1 MTESSQKKRVAL
13 ATLGCKVNQFESAA
27 FLSAFAERDV
37 EVVPF
42 SQAADVY
49 IVNTCAV
56 TAKAGAQSR
65 QMIRRALR
73 KNPEARLVV
82 TGCYAQIA
90 SQDIMEIVA
99 QPLCIIGNGFKH
111 NLVDAALA
119 DQHCDLEMLM
129 GDIRQRE
136 EICPLEV
143 RDFGDRTRAY
153 LKIQDGCNSFC
164 TYCIVPFTRGRS
176 RSQLPEQ
183 VLRQARIFAEEGYR
197 ELVVTG
203 IHTGTYGHDLEPRT
217 DLVSLLRMLLAEC
230 PLRYRVSSLDPGEIT
245 DDLLELMATEK
256 NLMPHLHIPLQS
268 GDDQILQK
276 MHRHYRGEDFADLIG
291 RIKKILPAAAIGVDV
306 MAGFPGE
313 DDRAFRNTCD
323 LLARLPVTYLHVFPY
338 SKRPGTVAAGMA
350 DQVPKQTKD
359 ERVAAL
365 RELAEL
371 KKKEFYAAHL
381 GEVREV
387 LAEGGGNR
395 KSAEIKGFTDNY
407 IPVRFAATTVVAN
420 QLVRVR
426 LERLGDDDGVIGTL
440 MEQEGA

>member
-1 MTESSQKKRVAL
+1 MTEFSQKKRVAL
-13 ATLGCKVNQFESAA
+13 TTLGCKVNQFESAA
-27 FLSAFAERDV
+27 FLSSFAERDV

-42 SQAADVY
+42 SQEADVY

-90 SQDIMEIVA
+90 SQDILGIVE

-111 NLVDAALA
+111 NLVDAALS

-129 GDIRQRE
+129 GDISRRD

-143 RDFGDRTRAY
+143 TSFGDRTRAY
-153 LKIQDGCNSFC
+153 LRVQDGCNSFC
-164 TYCIVPFTRGRS
+164 SYCVVPFTRGRS
-176 RSQLPEQ
+176 RSQLPDQ

-203 IHTGTYGHDLEPRT
+203 IHTGVYGHDLESQT
-217 DLVSLLRMLLAEC
+217 DLVTLLRRLLKEC

-245 DDLLELMATEK
+245 DELLELMAAEE

-268 GDDQILQK
+268 GDDQILEK
-276 MHRHYRGEDFADLIG
+276 MHRRYRGEDFAKLIG

-306 MAGFPGE
+306 LAGFPGE
-313 DDRAFRNTCD
+313 DDRAFQNTYD
-323 LLARLPVTYLHVFPY
+323 LLAGLPVTYLHVFPY
-338 SKRPGTVAAGMA
+338 SKRPGTVAAGMSG
-350 DQVPKQTKD
+350 QVLKKVKD

-365 RELAEL
+365 RELADR
-371 KKKEFYAAHL
+371 KQSEFYEAHL
-381 GEVREV
+381 GEIREV
-387 LAEGGGNR
+387 LVESGGRR
-395 KSAEIKGFTDNY
+395 KSAAMKGFTDNY
-407 IPVRFAATTVVAN
+407 IPVIFAAPITAAN
-420 QLVRVR
+420 QLLKVR
-426 LERLGDDDGVIGTL
+426 LERLGDEGVVGTVV
-440 MEQEGA
+440 EQESL